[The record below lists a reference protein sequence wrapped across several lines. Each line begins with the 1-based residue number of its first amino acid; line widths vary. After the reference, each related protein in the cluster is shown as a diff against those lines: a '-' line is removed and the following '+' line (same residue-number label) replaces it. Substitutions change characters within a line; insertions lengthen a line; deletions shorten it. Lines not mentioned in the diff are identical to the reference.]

1 MMDANLQ
8 YPLMEMPP
16 RTLTILVVE
25 DEPLIALDIED
36 ALSAS
41 GASVTVARNLA
52 EARSRLAAGPP
63 DLVLLD
69 VVLPDGRSFDLALE
83 LLALGLP
90 FAFLTGYDHGIPD
103 SLRAVR
109 VVEKPFST
117 AALLAAVGFLSAD
130 PRPSRPKST

>member
-1 MMDANLQ
+1 MIEANLQ
-8 YPLMEMPP
+8 IPCMETSP
-16 RTLTILVVE
+16 RTLAVLVVE

-41 GASVTVARNLA
+41 GAVVTIARSLGEARLRLA
-52 EARSRLAAGPP
+52 EAPP
-63 DLVLLD
+63 DMILLD
-69 VVLPDGRSFDLALE
+69 VVLPDGRSFELAQE
-83 LLALGLP
+83 LLALGIP

-117 AALLAAVGFLSAD
+117 DVLLGVVGILSAS
-130 PRPSRPKST
+130 PRPSLPATG